1 MSPLCG
7 PDLDLDP
14 HLDPHLDDSNPVVS
28 QGIPAGA
35 DTPPHRDWLQKVERF
50 RIFFQVSAS
59 QDRPTHGHTDMG
71 ISVTPT
77 HPQKLR

>member
-14 HLDPHLDDSNPVVS
+14 HLDDSNPVVA

-35 DTPPHRDWLQKVERF
+35 DTPPHRDWLLKVERF
-50 RIFFQVSAS
+50 RRFFQVSAS
-59 QDRPTHGHTDMG
+59 QDRPTHGHTDRG

-77 HPQKLR
+77 YPQKLL